1 MVLKIFLRIRSS
13 IRSERWQ
20 IIMRTTQERQTEG
33 RTIAAKHNAIANH
46 LFLLLKYARFK
57 IAERHRRKGMRTPY
71 TQILAQITT
80 SSFMHELQH
89 LHATP
94 RARLHR
100 TWALINRILR
110 RLSHCQVINYHWH
123 LLTLPDLS
131 GCNEC
136 QCCYCTREAA
146 TSLHWQKVS
155 THVVLM
161 MTAPRNMVFVRGES
175 FYARKGFHLPV

>member
-1 MVLKIFLRIRSS
+1 MRIRSS

-33 RTIAAKHNAIANH
+33 RTIAAKHNAISNH

-80 SSFMHELQH
+80 FSFMHELQH

-100 TWALINRILR
+100 TWALINRSLR

-136 QCCYCTREAA
+136 QCCCCTREAA